1 MSLSSSSINCH
12 VPKISYN
19 AGFEKRLVFSHPLL
33 KHFLQGVRCQH
44 PVISGVAGGSW
55 HPFKRTVQAVGQCLF
70 LLAFINYFKSAC
82 SHSQIPLSHGNFTAC
97 CLSHVTT
104 SRQFVFESAL
114 ASAVLVFLYINWY
127 YSLTFHELTSC
138 LRDRGLG
145 ERMKKR
151 LLWTHYLA
159 IESNFLFV

>member
-1 MSLSSSSINCH
+1 MSLSNSSINCH
-12 VPKISYN
+12 VPEISYN
-19 AGFEKRLVFSHPLL
+19 AGFEKRLVFNHPLL

-82 SHSQIPLSHGNFTAC
+82 SHSQIPLSHGNFTTC
-97 CLSHVTT
+97 CSSHVTT
-104 SRQFVFESAL
+104 SWQFVFESAL
-114 ASAVLVFLYINWY
+114 ASAILVSIPFLCINWC

-138 LRDRGLG
+138 LRDWGLG
-145 ERMKKR
+145 ERTK
-151 LLWTHYLA
+151 
-159 IESNFLFV
+159 